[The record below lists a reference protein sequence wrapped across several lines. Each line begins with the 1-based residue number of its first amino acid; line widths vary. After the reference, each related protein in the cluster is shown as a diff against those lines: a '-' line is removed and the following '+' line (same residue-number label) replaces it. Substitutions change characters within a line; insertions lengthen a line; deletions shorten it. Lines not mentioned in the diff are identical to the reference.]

1 MNAQIQLQ
9 GLINIHDEALNN
21 NNTKMAFHAK
31 NLITRIKD
39 KALLDNIKNLD
50 FLCFDYF
57 GIVLKNIKTN
67 KTYCLPAG
75 DVIGWYFRKERPM
88 RFIRTPKDNFII
100 EILEKDSKRLEPTPK
115 EINEICVE
123 YRYNLYEIKS

>member
-21 NNTKMAFHAK
+21 NNSKMAFHAK

-50 FLCFDYF
+50 FFGFDYF

-75 DVIGWYFRKERPM
+75 DVIGWYFRKGRSLSHIHAPN
-88 RFIRTPKDNFII
+88 DNFIL
-100 EILEKDSKRLEPTPK
+100 EILEKGSKRLEPSYE
-115 EINEICVE
+115 EIQAICIE
-123 YRYNLYEIKS
+123 YRYNLYKIKL